1 MVNNMRIMSK
11 NNVRHHMN
19 VEMSTKIW
27 PVLIAALAITKQSQI
42 PTEFLRTN
50 SIAYLDILC
59 MYSSLEKEVETHII
73 NRPIKT
79 FIMTVSPNT

>member
-1 MVNNMRIMSK
+1 
-11 NNVRHHMN
+11 MN

-27 PVLIAALAITKQSQI
+27 PVPIAALAITKQSQI
-42 PTEFLRTN
+42 QFPTEFLRTN
-50 SIAYLDILC
+50 SIAHLHILC

-79 FIMTVSPNT
+79 IIMTVSPNA

>member
-50 SIAYLDILC
+50 SIAHLDILC
-59 MYSSLEKEVETHII
+59 MYSSSEKEVETHII

-79 FIMTVSPNT
+79 FIMTVIPNT

>member
-1 MVNNMRIMSK
+1 MRIMSK

-42 PTEFLRTN
+42 PTEYLRTN
-50 SIAYLDILC
+50 SLAKIDKCRPAW
-59 MYSSLEKEVETHII
+59 EKEVEET
-73 NRPIKT
+73 
-79 FIMTVSPNT
+79 